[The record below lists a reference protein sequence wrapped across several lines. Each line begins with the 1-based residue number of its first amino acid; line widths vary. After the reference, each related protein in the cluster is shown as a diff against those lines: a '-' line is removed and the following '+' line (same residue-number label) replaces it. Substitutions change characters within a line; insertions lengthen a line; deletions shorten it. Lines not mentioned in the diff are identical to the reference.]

1 METITGLIEK
11 FGTNLKENK
20 KKHGMQLGDFVSLP
34 MNTVKALPEDIEQ
47 TEAKLSIRIPDELR
61 NYYLNEANGN
71 KVNVT
76 DHQLIDGGLDI
87 FSHQKIFGVYD
98 YFDFYWSVLYEGYGI
113 ELMDEQ
119 LSDSEMEFVLEK
131 NKEFFV
137 CAADW
142 SDNFIETFV
151 FDKEGNFYRFYFDQD
166 LHIFEY
172 IQDML
177 SNHHSINKSHSFSKL
192 LSEYL
197 DKIKG
202 DS

>member
-11 FGTNLKENK
+11 FGTDLKENK
-20 KKHGMQLGDFVSLP
+20 KKHGMQLGDYVSLP

-61 NYYLNEANGN
+61 NYYLNESNGN

-98 YFDFYWSVLYEGYGI
+98 YFDFYWSVLYWGDGI
-113 ELMDEQ
+113 DLMNEK
-119 LSDSEMEFVLEK
+119 LSDSEMQFVLEK

-137 CAADW
+137 FAADW

-151 FDKEGNFYRFYFDQD
+151 FDKKGNFYRFYFDQD

-177 SNHHSINKSHSFSKL
+177 NNHSNVNKSHSFIEL

-197 DKIKG
+197 DKLK
-202 DS
+202 DNS